1 MALPVSSLTG
11 RETRSHSVSRVN
23 AGVRTLALSAVL
35 AVAVA
40 AGCQYPRDPDGTL
53 NRVDGGV
60 MRVGVSESDPWV
72 VMEGDEPSGGA
83 EVELARSFARDVG
96 ARIEWVQG
104 SEEELV
110 DAAKEG
116 QVDLILAGLTNKSRW
131 KKDVA
136 FTRPYVE
143 TRTVVGAPGG
153 RSYPD
158 DFEGVPVAVELGS
171 DEEGML
177 EQRTD
182 ARVTPVTDLASRRG
196 EPAAVHDYLLD
207 DLGLTDT
214 GTELDKSKHVMAVKL
229 GENAFLVRLERFLL
243 NREDEIRQLLT
254 REGRP

>member
-1 MALPVSSLTG
+1 M
-11 RETRSHSVSRVN
+11 
-23 AGVRTLALSAVL
+23 VRIALALLIGAL
-35 AVAVA
+35 AAT
-40 AGCQYPRDPDGTL
+40 GCQYPRDPDGTL
-53 NRVDGGV
+53 NRVEDGV
-60 MRVGVSESDPWV
+60 MRVGVTDSDPWV
-72 VMEGDEPSGGA
+72 LLEGGEPSGGA
-83 EVELARSFARDVG
+83 EVELARRFARDLG

-116 QVDLILAGLTNKSRW
+116 QVDLILAGLTSKSRW

-143 TRTVVGAPGG
+143 TRSVVGAPAG

-158 DFEGVPVAVELGS
+158 DFAGVPVAVELGTE
-171 DEEGML
+171 EEGLL

-182 ARVTPVTDLASRRG
+182 ARVVPVTDLASRAG

-207 DLGLTDT
+207 DLRLADSGK
-214 GTELDKSKHVMAVKL
+214 ELGSAEHVMAVKL

-243 NREDEIRQLLT
+243 DREDEIRRLLV